1 MFKYKAG
8 IKIRCL
14 QIYSISLYYED
25 LQEHITLTGY
35 EFNKLY
41 RCCNYENVFSIVLC
55 G

>member
-25 LQEHITLTGY
+25 YITLTGY